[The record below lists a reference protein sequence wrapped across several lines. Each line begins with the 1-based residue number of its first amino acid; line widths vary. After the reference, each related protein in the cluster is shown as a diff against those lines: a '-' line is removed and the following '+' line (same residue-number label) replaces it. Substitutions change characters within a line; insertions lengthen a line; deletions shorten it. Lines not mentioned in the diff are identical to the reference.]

1 MKTLSKLFLVFSVF
15 FISTNVFAEP
25 LRFELDQIVDIYS
38 DGIDH
43 CCSGVS
49 ESCILHVAQMK
60 LTYPSQNYDA
70 VLKKLEYII
79 KNDSSQTKR
88 LKALIARNCILEPKN
103 FNWIKSTSHEEMDVF
118 CKSLLKGYVEKIS
131 MVNY

>member
-1 MKTLSKLFLVFSVF
+1 MKALSKLFLVFSVF

-25 LRFELDQIVDIYS
+25 PRFELDQIVDIYS

-49 ESCILHVAQMK
+49 ESCILYVAQMK
-60 LTYPSQNYDA
+60 LKYPNQNYDDI
-70 VLKKLEYII
+70 LKKLDYIV
-79 KNDSSQTKR
+79 KNDRSQKKR
-88 LKALIARNCILEPKN
+88 LKALIARNCILEPEN
-103 FNWIKSTSHEEMDVF
+103 FKWIKSTSCEEMDVF
-118 CKSLLKGYVEKIS
+118 CESILKGYVERVS

>member
-1 MKTLSKLFLVFSVF
+1 MKTLSKLFLVYSVF

-25 LRFELDQIVDIYS
+25 LRFELVQIIDNYS
-38 DGIDH
+38 NGIDH

-49 ESCILHVAQMK
+49 ESCMLHVAQMK
-60 LTYPSQNYDA
+60 LKYPNQDYDA
-70 VLKKLEYII
+70 ILKKLDYIV

-88 LKALIARNCILEPKN
+88 LKALIARNCILEPEN
-103 FNWIKSTSHEEMDVF
+103 FSWIKSTTHEEMDVL